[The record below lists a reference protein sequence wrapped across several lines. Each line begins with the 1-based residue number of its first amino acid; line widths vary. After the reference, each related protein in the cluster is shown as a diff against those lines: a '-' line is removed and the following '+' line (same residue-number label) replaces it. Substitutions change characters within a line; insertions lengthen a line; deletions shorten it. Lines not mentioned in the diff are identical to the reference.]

1 MRLYE
6 LVDVIVRDGLIASPC
21 GGFAC
26 GICLVVT
33 VVVEA
38 LVSEVARKV
47 IGLLCPVCLLRRERV
62 GRRGSSRSASCAP
75 GDCVAL
81 ATHQGTSFSQEQD
94 YSTSGSSAGGSLSAT
109 SAGAASCGAST
120 GPEAGSGS
128 AGVSGGGSAGGGAS
142 WGAGAL
148 SEGMPGISALA
159 CWSPQSWRACAG
171 SASRAGASKPTS
183 SRCPSGYRRAS

>member
-120 GPEAGSGS
+120 GPETGSGS
-128 AGVSGGGSAGGGAS
+128 AGVSVGGSAGGGAFR
-142 WGAGAL
+142 GAGGPSKGMAGIFAL
-148 SEGMPGISALA
+148 GCLA
-159 CWSPQSWRACAG
+159 PPCLRA
-171 SASRAGASKPTS
+171 RAGRGPRAGTAKP
-183 SRCPSGYRRAS
+183 P